1 MKPFAY
7 LCTGISVL
15 LGMMCLTQ
23 CTQPVDTKTEI
34 SESNYLKEDSIL
46 WAQYE
51 VCNEELLQKFQK
63 DSISEDSLHKAWE
76 KLYQKASRK
85 NIELAL
91 EYVTVPSGLQRLYM
105 VRNEVPK
112 ERLTEKLSI
121 LPDSLQE
128 NKYAQ
133 YIRKYIKTSQKK
145 VGDIF
150 EPFECVCPDGES
162 FNWNRLKGKHVLLIF
177 DGLYCM
183 GKNGRDYLE
192 DMLRK
197 TNSNQLEVIVY
208 LKCKNMDRLKE
219 EAEKFPKFKLISD
232 FQPEGSPMN
241 ILYKCQ
247 ASPTCF
253 MIDQQGKIHFIS
265 EGLAPEKFKSYLQSN
280 GCYE

>member
-1 MKPFAY
+1 MRPLTY

-15 LGMMCLTQ
+15 LSMMYLTQ
-23 CTQPVDTKTEI
+23 CSQPVNTKTAI
-34 SESNYLKEDSIL
+34 SENNYLKEDSIL

-51 VCNEELLQKFQK
+51 VCNEKLLHKYQT

-76 KLYQKASRK
+76 ELYRKTSKK

-112 ERLTEKLSI
+112 EQLAEKLSI

-133 YIRKYIKTSQKK
+133 YIRKYIKANQKK
-145 VGDIF
+145 AGDIF
-150 EPFECVCPDGES
+150 EPFECVCPDGKP
-162 FNWNRLKGKHVLLIF
+162 FNWNTLKGKHILLIF

-183 GKNGRDYLE
+183 GKSGRNYLE

-197 TNSNQLEVIVY
+197 TNPDQLEMIVY
-208 LKCKNMDRLKE
+208 LKCKNMDSLKE
-219 EAEKFPKFKLISD
+219 EAEKFPDFKLVSD

-253 MIDQQGKIHFIS
+253 IIDQQGKIHFIS
-265 EGLAPEKFKSYLQSN
+265 EGLAPEKFKAYLQSN
-280 GCYE
+280 DCYK